1 MSVVTVQLG
10 QCGNQIGQQL
20 FTTLY
25 EDASNSL
32 RSLVTNKKS
41 TSPYYELS
49 TERYFHSNGA
59 CSAGLTPRAVLV
71 DMESKVVQQTLTAA
85 KHSKV
90 WEYDGKCVYTEK
102 RGSGNNWA
110 NGYFQHGPV
119 ACGDILDMVQRQV
132 ERCDTLAGFL
142 VLMSVAGGTG
152 SGVGAR
158 VTESLRDCY
167 PNSILV
173 NQIVWPYAS
182 GEVIVQDYNT
192 LLTTA
197 HLQKVSDAILLLQ
210 NDQLHKVCSKLLQL
224 KEITFHDIN
233 CVICHSLA
241 SILQPAL
248 KFEHYSQPGTSNDS
262 LLYRICSLNDFH
274 EQLCPDPMY
283 KILSLKSIPQMPE
296 RSHAYTRYLWS
307 GLLKHLR
314 QMLITDSPVEEGMD
328 WTRDLGGQRSYQ
340 PTSTSGVMSSRHSQY
355 NVVHTHDNVNKSLAN
370 LLILRGNELNTAD
383 DSFFKDERLYSK
395 IVPKS
400 CTCSVWCSRH
410 AFNKYE
416 KTCTLVS
423 NSQGCIQPLSS
434 VCRKAWNMYTSKA
447 YVHQYEKYGL
457 ETEEF
462 LDSFVTV
469 EQTIKNYATIG

>member
-25 EDASNSL
+25 EDASSSL
-32 RSLVTNKKS
+32 RSSVTSKRP
-41 TSPYYELS
+41 TSPYYDLS
-49 TERYFHSNGA
+49 TERYFHS
-59 CSAGLTPRAVLV
+59 SDTRSRVLSPRAVLV
-71 DMESKVVQQTLTAA
+71 DMESKVVQQTLAAA

-90 WEYDGKCVYTEK
+90 WEYDGKCVYTQK

-110 NGYFQHGPV
+110 NGYFQHGPA
-119 ACGDILDMVQRQV
+119 ACGDILDIVQRQV

-167 PNSILV
+167 PHSILV
-173 NQIVWPYAS
+173 NQVVWPYAS

-192 LLTTA
+192 LLTIA

-210 NDQLHKVCSKLLQL
+210 NDQLHKVCSKLLHL
-224 KEITFHDIN
+224 KEITFADIN
-233 CVICHSLA
+233 SVVCHSLA

-248 KFEHYSQPGTSNDS
+248 KFEHYSHSGTGDDG
-262 LLYRICSLNDFH
+262 LLYRLCSLNDFH
-274 EQLCPDPMY
+274 EQLCPDPSY
-283 KILSLKSIPQMPE
+283 KVLSLKSVPQMPE
-296 RSHAYTRYLWS
+296 RSHAYTCYLWS

-328 WTRDLGGQRSYQ
+328 WTRDLGGQRSYV
-340 PTSTSGVMSSRHSQY
+340 PTIGAMSSRHNQY
-355 NVVHTHDNVNKSLAN
+355 NSHDIVNRSLAN

-383 DSFFKDERLYSK
+383 DSAFKDERLYSK
-395 IVPKS
+395 SVPKS

-410 AFNKYE
+410 GFNKYE

-423 NSQGCIQPLSS
+423 NSQGCIQPLNS

-447 YVHQYEKYGL
+447 YVHQYEKFGL
-457 ETEEF
+457 ENEEF

-469 EQTIKNYATIG
+469 EQTIKNYATLV